1 MPSLIVSSTNCLLF
15 HNLIYHLMYSFLF
28 VVRVLLFSNYVGK
41 DTSVLNTILL
51 VCVCVCV
58 CVCVLDLVSLRHY
71 GVVGTVY
78 LVHTTQE
85 SSLRLS

>member
-1 MPSLIVSSTNCLLF
+1 MEVGAVD
-15 HNLIYHLMYSFLF
+15 LMSFYILWLSANIIEVHYSQ
-28 VVRVLLFSNYVGK
+28 RKNK
-41 DTSVLNTILL
+41 NTSVLNTMLL
-51 VCVCVCV
+51 VCVCA
-58 CVCVLDLVSLRHY
+58 LDLVSLRHY